1 MEAEVEVLEKIL
13 MYTRDISG
21 DHTNHM
27 KKWLV
32 TKLKMDGYEASLC
45 KTSWLSPF
53 GHSKG
58 LSLSLSLSL
67 SRSLISLCYILGN
80 LILILMSFFVLF
92 LF

>member
-13 MYTRDISG
+13 MYMRDISG

-45 KTSWLSPF
+45 KTSWLSSF

-58 LSLSLSLSL
+58 LSLSLSS
-67 SRSLISLCYILGN
+67 SLISLCYILEN

>member
-13 MYTRDISG
+13 MYMRDISG

-32 TKLKMDGYEASLC
+32 TKLKMDRYEASLC
-45 KTSWLSPF
+45 KTSWHSPF
-53 GHSKG
+53 GLSKG

-67 SRSLISLCYILGN
+67 AL
-80 LILILMSFFVLF
+80 
-92 LF
+92 

>member
-32 TKLKMDGYEASLC
+32 TKLKMDRYEASLC
-45 KTSWLSPF
+45 KTSWHSPF
-53 GHSKG
+53 GLSKG
-58 LSLSLSLSL
+58 LSLSLSL
-67 SRSLISLCYILGN
+67 SRSLISLCYVLEN